1 MESISSIKDLYKY
14 LEYNSDKKITLIPTM
29 GNLHKGH
36 LKLIEKAPA
45 NTIKIVSIYIN
56 KLQFNNLND
65 YDCYPKTINSDIA
78 KCQGH
83 NVDMVFT
90 PGESFANSLNEYNDI
105 HLPKFTNYLCGE
117 TRDGHFIGVYKIVRN
132 LFDMIKPKYACF
144 GLKDFQQLLL
154 IKFIASEYFP
164 DLDIIEVETIRNK
177 EKIAFSS
184 RLNRL
189 DKEALIRAE
198 NIFITLKSIRQ
209 KIIGGDNFNTIK
221 EEEIKKLES
230 KSISVEYLE
239 HRMNSSLDLVT
250 GNISNSSLF
259 IACYINNVRL
269 IDNIQI

>member
-1 MESISSIKDLYKY
+1 MESTSSIKDLYKY
-14 LEYNSDKKITLIPTM
+14 LEFNSHKKITLIPTM

-36 LKLIEKAPA
+36 LKLIEKAPV
-45 NTIKIVSIYIN
+45 NTLKIVTIYIN
-56 KLQFNNLND
+56 KLQFNNSND
-65 YDCYPKTINSDIA
+65 YDCYPRTINSDIA

>member
-1 MESISSIKDLYKY
+1 MESTSSIKDLYKY
-14 LEYNSDKKITLIPTM
+14 LEFNSHKKITLIPTM

-36 LKLIEKAPA
+36 LKLIEKAPV
-45 NTIKIVSIYIN
+45 NTLKIVTIYIN
-56 KLQFNNLND
+56 KLQFNNSND
-65 YDCYPKTINSDIA
+65 YDCYPRTINSDIA

-239 HRMNSSLDLVT
+239 HRMNSSLDLAK
-250 GNISNSSLF
+250 GDISNSSLF

>member
-1 MESISSIKDLYKY
+1 MESTSSIKDLYKY
-14 LEYNSDKKITLIPTM
+14 LEFNSHKKITLIPTM

-36 LKLIEKAPA
+36 LKLIEKAPV
-45 NTIKIVSIYIN
+45 NTLKIVTIYIN
-56 KLQFNNLND
+56 KLQFNNSND
-65 YDCYPKTINSDIA
+65 YDCYPRTINSDIA

-105 HLPKFTNYLCGE
+105 HLPKFTIYLFGE

-132 LFDMIKPKYACF
+132 LFDMIKHKYACF